1 MTGFDI
7 AVSRGP
13 LMDEP
18 MQGTVFILEEISSL
32 VAADEEAEDNAGM

>member
-1 MTGFDI
+1 
-7 AVSRGP
+7 
-13 LMDEP
+13 MDEP